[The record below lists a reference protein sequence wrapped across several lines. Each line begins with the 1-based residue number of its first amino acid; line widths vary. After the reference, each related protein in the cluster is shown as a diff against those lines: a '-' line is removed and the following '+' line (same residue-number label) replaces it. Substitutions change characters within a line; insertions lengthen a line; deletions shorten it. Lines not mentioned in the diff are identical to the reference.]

1 MCNIFV
7 TIDTYIVFLIHMNQ
21 LVWFPRFPNALV
33 GGGCDHL
40 SKTCQGIIE
49 IEVPIKGHS
58 FVACFF
64 SFTFCHK
71 KCLQQCYLE
80 SQTQQIDVNAVP
92 TQKHIHL
99 LVYAKHNEPTVNM
112 NVVGCI

>member
-1 MCNIFV
+1 MSHHFFRKMGKQHKMMLHIFKISV
-7 TIDTYIVFLIHMNQ
+7 NNT
-21 LVWFPRFPNALV
+21 LV

-71 KCLQQCYLE
+71 KCLQQSYLE